1 MIQSGDTAG
10 RLSIAV
16 SFLAAFVLSIL
27 PVPAWAQPYRPDWVA
42 LVLIYWCITVPGRVG
57 VGTGWLAG
65 LVLDVLYG
73 SLLGNHALAKSVV
86 AYVSHRLHLQLRVFP
101 RWQQAIAVLA
111 LVALNNLVLLWVRS
125 LAGAAPPAEWS
136 YWTSSIVSM
145 LIWPWLFVIL
155 RDVGRRARLV

>member
-1 MIQSGDTAG
+1 MMPSGDTTG
-10 RLSIAV
+10 RLSIAI
-16 SFLAAFVLSIL
+16 SFLVAFVLSIL

-42 LVLIYWCITVPGRVG
+42 LVLIYWCVFVPGRVG

-125 LAGAAPPAEWS
+125 LAGAGSVKWS
-136 YWTSSIVSM
+136 YWTSSVVSM
-145 LIWPWLFVIL
+145 LVWPWLFIIL
-155 RDVGRRARLV
+155 RDVSRRARLL